1 MTCLRGF
8 LFFNVCMNSSRRLHD
23 NMFGALLRAP
33 MLFFDKNPSGRI
45 LNRFSRDMGN
55 LDELLPKAM
64 LDAIQIGLVM
74 IGILV
79 VISVVNPLLLVPLA
93 VAIIFFYLVLILYL
107 RAAQDLKRLDGICKF
122 LPNDHLKKT
131 K

>member
-1 MTCLRGF
+1 
-8 LFFNVCMNSSRRLHD
+8 
-23 NMFGALLRAP
+23 
-33 MLFFDKNPSGRI
+33 
-45 LNRFSRDMGN
+45 MGN

-93 VAIIFFYLVLILYL
+93 VAIIFFYFILILYL

-122 LPNDHLKKT
+122 SLNKSICIIKKNKLKMCFPQSRS
-131 K
+131 